1 VHIRRTD
8 KGLALTSSLLP
19 NFTHKFVIQIEAYLL
34 ALSHP
39 SHFRHKPLGEGV
51 EGCGWCRELGMEGG
65 DREVG
70 EVNGVCSGSARG
82 LSGGRR
88 GRGAGS
94 GLVGDVG
101 EGGGRHVFF
110 GGYRGCRA
118 GVLI

>member
-1 VHIRRTD
+1 MAGSLLARTMASLRMYLACGLLLYVLLCSSSSVHIRRTD

-19 NFTHKFVIQIEAYLL
+19 NFTHKFAIQIEAYLL

-70 EVNGVCSGSARG
+70 EVNGVCSGSTRG

-88 GRGAGS
+88 G
-94 GLVGDVG
+94 
-101 EGGGRHVFF
+101 
-110 GGYRGCRA
+110 
-118 GVLI
+118 